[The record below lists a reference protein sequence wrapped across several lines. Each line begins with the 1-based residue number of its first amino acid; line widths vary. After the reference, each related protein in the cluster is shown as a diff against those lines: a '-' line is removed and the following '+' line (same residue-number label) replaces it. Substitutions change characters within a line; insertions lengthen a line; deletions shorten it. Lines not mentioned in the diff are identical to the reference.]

1 MKLRQYQRKQP
12 EVKGTQ
18 LQCCCVEMMGA
29 RFERYSTQKT
39 LKKYKILE
47 FIPLAWERTA
57 RTRKSSCLTPSFH
70 IILSQVQSFGPYC
83 YGTARLTA
91 KTSKR
96 LLNVLG

>member
-39 LKKYKILE
+39 LK
-47 FIPLAWERTA
+47 
-57 RTRKSSCLTPSFH
+57 
-70 IILSQVQSFGPYC
+70 
-83 YGTARLTA
+83 
-91 KTSKR
+91 
-96 LLNVLG
+96 